1 MRKIRYSVKPEW
13 YSRIMRKSRFIIIT
27 YLWLSIKFS
36 FIVVPSTICWWV
48 FPFFCRGM
56 FVSRTLSYFFYSSN
70 SSKSGNKYSFMQ
82 DFWKIYLSKLQTKK
96 QMSYNITLYVYLDV
110 KNGLLLCLL
119 VQKVGNGQFNN

>member
-1 MRKIRYSVKPEW
+1 
-13 YSRIMRKSRFIIIT
+13 
-27 YLWLSIKFS
+27 
-36 FIVVPSTICWWV
+36 
-48 FPFFCRGM
+48 
-56 FVSRTLSYFFYSSN
+56 
-70 SSKSGNKYSFMQ
+70 MQ